1 MFEDDEKKPSLD
13 YDLEVTP
20 SSGCFKW
27 LSNHYSIYKMKWLLC
42 RWVWRQ
48 LENVLNLYTSWLWK
62 NCLPEKIFIM
72 NIKSLF
78 WTKISK
84 QTSIHKEANSRP
96 GLMSF
101 EDRIAIWLEG
111 IIEDHKFNS
120 TCLCSG
126 IIWIP
131 RPWSMATL
139 SIQVLRKLFHLW

>member
-1 MFEDDEKKPSLD
+1 MMKRSPVLTMILKLPLALD
-13 YDLEVTP
+13 
-20 SSGCFKW
+20 
-27 LSNHYSIYKMKWLLC
+27 
-42 RWVWRQ
+42 
-48 LENVLNLYTSWLWK
+48 VLNDSVIIIPYIRWSDCYVGESEGSWRMFWIFIQADYGK

-84 QTSIHKEANSRP
+84 QTSIHKESNSRP

-126 IIWIP
+126 IMWIP

-139 SIQVLRKLFHLW
+139 SIQVLRKLSHLW